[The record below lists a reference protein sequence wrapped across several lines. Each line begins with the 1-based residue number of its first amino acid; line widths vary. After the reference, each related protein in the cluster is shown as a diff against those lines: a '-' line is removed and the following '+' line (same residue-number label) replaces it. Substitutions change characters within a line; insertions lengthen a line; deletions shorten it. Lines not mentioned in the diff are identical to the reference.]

1 MNKND
6 YDAIMSL
13 LQTPK
18 EEMSK
23 KHQNDVYFLVNV
35 SMGGMVAD
43 PRIIPVN
50 VHNHREND

>member
-1 MNKND
+1 MTMN
-6 YDAIMSL
+6 AIMSL

-35 SMGGMVAD
+35 SMGGIVAD